1 MRLFTR
7 LAIAAVAVVA
17 PLAVAAP
24 AKADCIVV
32 LLTPYC

>member
-1 MRLFTR
+1 MRLFAC

-24 AKADCIVV
+24 ANADCFIR
-32 LLTPYC
+32 LIPYC